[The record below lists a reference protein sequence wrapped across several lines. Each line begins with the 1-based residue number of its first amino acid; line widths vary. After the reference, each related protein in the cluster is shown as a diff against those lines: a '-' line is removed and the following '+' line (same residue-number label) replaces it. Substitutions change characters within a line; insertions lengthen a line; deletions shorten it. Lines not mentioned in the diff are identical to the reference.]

1 MKVGEIISLD
11 KLFSWL
17 THQSRDNNPRFCQ
30 DIELKARLMLP
41 F

>member
-1 MKVGEIISLD
+1 MKVGENISLD

-17 THQSRDNNPRFCQ
+17 THEPRGKNPCFCQ
-30 DIELKARLMLP
+30 DIELKARPMLP